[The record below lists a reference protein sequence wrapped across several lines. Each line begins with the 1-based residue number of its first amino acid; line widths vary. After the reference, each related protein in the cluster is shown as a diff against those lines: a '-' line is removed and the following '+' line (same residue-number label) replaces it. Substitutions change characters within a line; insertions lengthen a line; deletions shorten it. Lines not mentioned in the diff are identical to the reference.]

1 MSKFRNSDE
10 HGAPYA
16 SCVIRNLIYTD
27 TIRYML
33 LASLATR
40 QSYIYRYY
48 VIYVAC
54 FTRHSLIWIRIYKY
68 IDLNTYIGFRYNVH
82 WLDDVRDSLRGYSR
96 RGMLYIIPPTHSIVL
111 NSEDRFPQGK
121 VYGGRGI
128 AGRSVLWK
136 LATCESRVKVESQAR
151 AVTTE
156 PSRASMI

>member
-1 MSKFRNSDE
+1 MP
-10 HGAPYA
+10 HA
-16 SCVIRNLIYTD
+16 IQYTV
-27 TIRYML
+27 TYL
-33 LASLATR
+33 CNYL
-40 QSYIYRYY
+40 
-48 VIYVAC
+48 C
-54 FTRHSLIWIRIYKY
+54 IYKEAQWSTARWHY
-68 IDLNTYIGFRYNVH
+68 SYFSTAVITTRYHLMLYRSALALLLLVSDHYHNASEND
-82 WLDDVRDSLRGYSR
+82 WLDDVRDCLRGYSR
-96 RGMLYIIPPTHSIVL
+96 RGMLYIIPPTHHVVL